1 MSDVVIAGIGQIPVG
16 EHWEVSMRSMAVQAI
31 LAARKEV
38 PDLEPESIFVGNSM
52 GSVISHQANM
62 GSLIADWANLV
73 GVEGTTVEASGASG
87 GAALR
92 LGFNAVASG
101 YVNVALV
108 VGVEKVTDSVTS
120 DLDPALTQTM
130 EGDYEAIPGL
140 TPSGQAGLIMQRYL
154 HRYDIPAHGLAGFSI
169 NAHANAVKNPNAMY
183 RKAITREAYDRAEMV
198 SEPVNMLDVAP
209 TVDGAAAVVLTR
221 RDLLPANYPYPI
233 IRIAGSSI
241 VTDTLALHDRQD
253 PDLFQAVALSAQ
265 RALVKSGRKL
275 EEIDLFE
282 LDDAYSIY
290 AAIALESVGFTE
302 PGKSWQLARDG
313 EIIPCGRIPI
323 CTLGGSKARG
333 NPIGATG
340 IYQVVEAVLQ
350 LRGTAGA
357 SQVKNA
363 TVAMTQSWGGPAST
377 VVTHVLERVEN

>member
-16 EHWEVSMRSMAVQAI
+16 EHWELSLRSMAVKAI

-38 PDLEPESIFVGNSM
+38 PDLEPESIFIGNSM
-52 GSVISHQANM
+52 GSVISHQANL
-62 GSLIADWANLV
+62 GSLIADWSNLV
-73 GVEGTTVEASGASG
+73 GVEGTTAEASGASG

-92 LGFNAVASG
+92 LGYMAIASG

-108 VGVEKVTDSVTS
+108 VGVDKVTDFVTS
-120 DLDPALTQTM
+120 DLDPALTQTI

-154 HRYDIPAHGLAGFSI
+154 HRFDIPVHGLAGFSI
-169 NAHANAVKNPNAMY
+169 NSHANAIKNPNAIY
-183 RKAITREAYDRAEMV
+183 RKAITREQYDRAEIV
-198 SEPVNMLDVAP
+198 SDPVNMLDVAP
-209 TVDGAAAVVLTR
+209 TVDGAAALVLTR
-221 RDLLPANYPYPI
+221 RDLLPKKYPHPI

-253 PDLFQAVALSAQ
+253 PDVFQSAALSAQ
-265 RALVKSGRKL
+265 RALVRSGRKMD
-275 EEIDLFE
+275 EIDLFE

-290 AAIALESVGFTE
+290 AAIALEAVGFAE
-302 PGKSWQLARDG
+302 SGKGWELARDG

-340 IYQVVEAVLQ
+340 VYQVVEAVQQ

-363 TVAMTQSWGGPAST
+363 KVAMTQCWGGPAST
-377 VVTHVLERVEN
+377 VVTHVLERLE